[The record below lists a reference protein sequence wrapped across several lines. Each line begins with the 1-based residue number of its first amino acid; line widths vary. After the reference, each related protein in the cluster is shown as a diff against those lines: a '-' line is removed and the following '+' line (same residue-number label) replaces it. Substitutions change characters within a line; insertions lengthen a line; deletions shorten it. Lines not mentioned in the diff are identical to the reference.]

1 MTFSRR
7 RAKILAPAFALMT
20 GLALTACASTG
31 EDSGSNDASGDSG
44 AESSSGALVVGT
56 TDKITRLDPAAS
68 YDNGT
73 SQVAR
78 QVYGYLMES
87 EPGSEDPTPVPSLAE
102 RGEFTSP
109 GEFTVKL
116 KEGLTFANGNELT
129 SSDVKFSFDRQIAID
144 DPNGPASLLGNLE
157 SVDTPDDLTVVFNLK
172 QENDQTWV
180 GVLNSPAGP
189 IVDEEVFSA
198 DSVLDN
204 QEVVDAEPFAGQYTI
219 SNFSENELISYTP
232 VDTYQGVLGEA
243 QNDGIDVRY
252 YADASNM
259 KLDIE
264 QNNIDA
270 AYRSLSATD
279 IEDLRNADGV
289 QVIDGPGGE
298 IRYIVFNFNTQPFG
312 ATTEEADE
320 DKARAVRQAVAASID
335 RAAIAKDIY
344 RDTFAPLYSAI
355 PDAMIGATEP
365 VKDMYLT
372 SDGGPDIDKAKQILE
387 DAGITETVNLA
398 LQYNPDHYGPSSG
411 DEYAMIRSQLE
422 DTGLFTVD
430 LQSTEWVQYQKDR
443 VQDVYPLYQLGWFP
457 DFSDPDNF
465 LTPFFTKDNFL
476 GNHFDNDEA
485 DALIRQQAVTED
497 QAEREELLGQ
507 AQEMMAEELSTVPL
521 LQGRQFAFAAD
532 GVEGVV
538 LDASYLF
545 RYGSLSK

>member
-1 MTFSRR
+1 M
-7 RAKILAPAFALMT
+7 
-20 GLALTACASTG
+20 
-31 EDSGSNDASGDSG
+31 N
-44 AESSSGALVVGT
+44 
-56 TDKITRLDPAAS
+56 
-68 YDNGT
+68 
-73 SQVAR
+73 
-78 QVYGYLMES
+78 
-87 EPGSEDPTPVPSLAE
+87 
-102 RGEFTSP
+102 
-109 GEFTVKL
+109 
-116 KEGLTFANGNELT
+116 
-129 SSDVKFSFDRQIAID
+129 
-144 DPNGPASLLGNLE
+144 
-157 SVDTPDDLTVVFNLK
+157 
-172 QENDQTWV
+172 
-180 GVLNSPAGP
+180 
-189 IVDEEVFSA
+189 
-198 DSVLDN
+198 
-204 QEVVDAEPFAGQYTI
+204 
-219 SNFSENELISYTP
+219 YTP
-232 VDTYQGVLGEA
+232 VDSYQGVLGEA

-279 IEDLRNADGV
+279 IEDLRGADGV

-312 ATTEEADE
+312 AETDEADE
-320 DKARAVRQAVAASID
+320 EKARAVRQAVAASID

-355 PDAMIGATEP
+355 PDAMVGATEP

-372 SDGGPDIDKAKQILE
+372 SDGAPDVDKAKQILE

-443 VQDVYPLYQLGWFP
+443 VEDVYPLYQLGWFP

-465 LTPFFTKDNFL
+465 LTPFFVKDNFL

-485 DALIRQQAVTED
+485 DALIRKQAVTQD

-521 LQGRQFAFAAD
+521 LQGRQFAFAGED
-532 GVEGVV
+532 VEGVI

>member
-1 MTFSRR
+1 MTASRR
-7 RAKILAPAFALMT
+7 RARILAPAVALMT
-20 GLALTACASTG
+20 GLALTACATTG
-31 EDSGSNDASGDSG
+31 EESGSEGAGGDSNG
-44 AESSSGALVVGT
+44 ESSADAIVVGT

-87 EPGSEDPTPVPSLAE
+87 EPGAEDPTPVPSLAE
-102 RGEFTSP
+102 SGEFTSP
-109 GEFTVKL
+109 NEFTVKL

-129 SSDVKFSFDRQIAID
+129 SSDVKFSFDRQTEIN

-172 QENDQTWV
+172 QPNDQTWV

-189 IVDEEVFSA
+189 IVDEDVFSA

-219 SNFSENELISYTP
+219 SNFSENELISYSP
-232 VDTYQGVLGEA
+232 VDSYQGLLGEA

-264 QNNIDA
+264 QTTLMPRIVH
-270 AYRSLSATD
+270 SATD

-289 QVIDGPGGE
+289 QVVDGPGGE

-312 ATTEEADE
+312 AETEEADE
-320 DKARAVRQAVAASID
+320 EKARAVRQAVAASID

-355 PDAMIGATEP
+355 PDSMIGATEP

-372 SDGGPDIDKAKQILE
+372 SDGGPDVDKAKQILE
-387 DAGITETVNLA
+387 DAGVTETVNLA

-443 VQDVYPLYQLGWFP
+443 VEDVYPLYQLGWFP

-465 LTPFFTKDNFL
+465 LTPFFTTDNFL
-476 GNHFDNDEA
+476 GNHFDNEEA
-485 DALIRQQAVTED
+485 DALIRKQSTTED

-521 LQGRQFAFAAD
+521 LQGRQFAFAAED
-532 GVEGVV
+532 VEGVT

>member
-1 MTFSRR
+1 MTASRR
-7 RAKILAPAFALMT
+7 RARILAPALALMT

-31 EDSGSNDASGDSG
+31 DESGSDGAGGDSNGESSGD
-44 AESSSGALVVGT
+44 AIVVGT

-78 QVYGYLMES
+78 QIYGYLMES

-102 RGEFTSP
+102 SGEFTSP
-109 GEFTVKL
+109 SEFTVKL

-129 SSDVKFSFDRQIAID
+129 SSDVKFSFDRQIGIN

-198 DSVLDN
+198 DEVLDN
-204 QEVVDAEPFAGQYTI
+204 QAVVDAEPFAGQYTI
-219 SNFSENELISYTP
+219 SNFSENELISYSP
-232 VDTYQGVLGEA
+232 VDTYQGVLGDV
-243 QNDGIDVRY
+243 QNGGVDVRY

-312 ATTEEADE
+312 ATTEDADE
-320 DKARAVRQAVAASID
+320 EKAKAVRQAIAASID

-344 RDTFAPLYSAI
+344 RDTFAPLYSSVPESMVGAI
-355 PDAMIGATEP
+355 EP
-365 VKDMYLT
+365 VKDLYLT
-372 SDGGPDIDKAKQILE
+372 EDGGPDVDKATQILE
-387 DAGITETVNLA
+387 DAGVTETVNLA

-411 DEYAMIRSQLE
+411 DEYAMIKAQLE
-422 DTGLFTVD
+422 ETGLFTVD

-465 LTPFFTKDNFL
+465 LTPFFTTDSFL
-476 GNHFDNDEA
+476 GNHFDNAEA
-485 DALIRQQAVTED
+485 DSVIRQQAVTED
-497 QAEREELLGQ
+497 EAEREELLGQ
-507 AQEMMAEELSTVPL
+507 AQEIMAEELSTIPL
-521 LQGRQFAFAAD
+521 LQGRQFAFAAE
-532 GVEGVV
+532 GVEGVT

>member
-1 MTFSRR
+1 M
-7 RAKILAPAFALMT
+7 
-20 GLALTACASTG
+20 
-31 EDSGSNDASGDSG
+31 
-44 AESSSGALVVGT
+44 VGT

-102 RGEFTSP
+102 SGEFTSP
-109 GEFTVKL
+109 SEFTVKL

-129 SSDVKFSFDRQIAID
+129 SSDVKFSFDRQLAID

-157 SVDTPDDLTVVFNLK
+157 SVDAPDDLTVVFNLK

-189 IVDEEVFSA
+189 IVDEEVFPA
-198 DSVLDN
+198 DEVLDN
-204 QEVVDAEPFAGQYTI
+204 QDVVDAEPFAGQYTI

-232 VDTYQGVLGEA
+232 VDSYQGVLGEA

-279 IEDLRNADGV
+279 IEDLRGADGV

-312 ATTEEADE
+312 AETDEADE
-320 DKARAVRQAVAASID
+320 EKARAVRQAVAASID

-355 PDAMIGATEP
+355 PDAMVGATEP

-372 SDGGPDIDKAKQILE
+372 SDGAPDVDKAKQILE

-443 VQDVYPLYQLGWFP
+443 VEDVYPLYQLGWFP

-465 LTPFFTKDNFL
+465 LTPFFVKDNFL

-485 DALIRQQAVTED
+485 DALIRKQAVTQD

-521 LQGRQFAFAAD
+521 LQGRQFAFAGED
-532 GVEGVV
+532 VEGVI

>member
-1 MTFSRR
+1 
-7 RAKILAPAFALMT
+7 MT

-31 EDSGSNDASGDSG
+31 EDSSSDNAGGDSG
-44 AESSSGALVVGT
+44 ANSSSDAIVVGT

-102 RGEFTSP
+102 SGEFTSP
-109 GEFTVKL
+109 SEFTVKL

-129 SSDVKFSFDRQIAID
+129 SSDVKFSFDRQLAID

-157 SVDTPDDLTVVFNLK
+157 SVDAPDDLTVVFNLK

-189 IVDEEVFSA
+189 IVDEEVFPA
-198 DSVLDN
+198 DEVLDN
-204 QEVVDAEPFAGQYTI
+204 QDVVDAEPFAGQYTI

-232 VDTYQGVLGEA
+232 VDSYQGVLGEA

-279 IEDLRNADGV
+279 IEDLRGADGV

-312 ATTEEADE
+312 AETEEADE
-320 DKARAVRQAVAASID
+320 EKARAVRQAVAASID

-355 PDAMIGATEP
+355 PDAMVGATEP

-372 SDGGPDIDKAKQILE
+372 SDGAPDVDKAKQILE

-443 VQDVYPLYQLGWFP
+443 VEDVYPLYQLGWFP

-465 LTPFFTKDNFL
+465 LTPFFVKDNFL

-485 DALIRQQAVTED
+485 DALIRKQAVTQD

-521 LQGRQFAFAAD
+521 LQGRQFAFAGED
-532 GVEGVV
+532 VEGVI